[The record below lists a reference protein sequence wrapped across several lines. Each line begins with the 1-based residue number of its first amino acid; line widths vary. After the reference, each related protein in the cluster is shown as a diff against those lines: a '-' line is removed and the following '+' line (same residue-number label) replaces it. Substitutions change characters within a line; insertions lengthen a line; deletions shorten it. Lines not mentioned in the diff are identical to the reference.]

1 VRLVFAIITFV
12 AAAILLAVGIV
23 VRTAPD
29 PALKYDYAV
38 ETTGSAPLTI
48 VDGVTLNALDGRQTM
63 TVRGDG
69 QIVAAYARRAD
80 VLAWVGDASYNEIA
94 FRDEHG
100 DACAPDPEQA
110 GGCALESIRHRGS
123 EDVVPDPYGADI
135 WIEDFQDEASLRMT
149 ETIPSDLTYVIA
161 SDGSGPAPSEVEI
174 VWPTP
179 PAASREIS
187 AWLIIGGSVLGVVG
201 LVLLLSAIYRMRNKG
216 GPRRRMPKV
225 PKRPMIKTVRSP
237 RVAARAGAGMVA
249 LAITAVAF
257 FGKSFWLLVLIVG
270 FAGWERYARLTRG
283 LVLDAETAG
292 YANAVRVLG
301 GSSWRIYLRHILPNI
316 VSALIVQ
323 MTINF
328 PEIILLETG
337 LSFLG
342 LGVQPP
348 LTSLG
353 LLVSESRNYIALA
366 WWMAAVPGAVIVLT
380 TLSISLI
387 GDWLRDMA
395 DSRLR

>member
-1 VRLVFAIITFV
+1 MSANPADTVRPSAGLRWPTLPPPAVT
-12 AAAILLAVGIV
+12 AAIAWIALVIAIAVLAPLIAPYHYAEQQPLL
-23 VRTAPD
+23 RLRP
-29 PALKYDYAV
+29 PALLGDDNPFLL
-38 ETTGSAPLTI
+38 GSDHLGRDVLSRTLY
-48 VDGVTLNALDGRQTM
+48 GVRFSI
-63 TVRGDG
+63 
-69 QIVAAYARRAD
+69 IVALFGTLLGTFIGVALGMLAAR
-80 VLAWVGDASYNEIA
+80 L
-94 FRDEHG
+94 
-100 DACAPDPEQA
+100 
-110 GGCALESIRHRGS
+110 RGWW
-123 EDVVPDPYGADI
+123 EEAIMMLVDI
-135 WIEDFQDEASLRMT
+135 QASL
-149 ETIPSDLTYVIA
+149 PF
-161 SDGSGPAPSEVEI
+161 I
-174 VWPTP
+174 V
-179 PAASREIS
+179 
-187 AWLIIGGSVLGVVG
+187 
-201 LVLLLSAIYRMRNKG
+201 
-216 GPRRRMPKV
+216 
-225 PKRPMIKTVRSP
+225 
-237 RVAARAGAGMVA
+237 

-257 FGKSFWLLVLIVG
+257 FGKSFWLLVLIIG
-270 FAGWERYARLTRG
+270 FAGWERYARLARG

-301 GSSWRIYLRHILPNI
+301 GGSWRIYLRHILPNI

-395 DSRLR
+395 DARLR